1 MTDFDIYDKKRRLI
15 KTALWGL
22 WLHIYSGIGG
32 YRRLGEDYQSNQETK
47 TNEWDLISYI
57 YKMDRE

>member
-1 MTDFDIYDKKRRLI
+1 MGPRATD
-15 KTALWGL
+15 
-22 WLHIYSGIGG
+22 IYSGIGG